1 MRPLWERKVASS
13 NLAVRKAL
21 ETTMPIKP
29 KKDETEDEFIA
40 RCIPEEIR
48 NGHSQPQAIAICY
61 SKWKE
66 KPKKKE

>member
-1 MRPLWERKVASS
+1 
-13 NLAVRKAL
+13 L
-21 ETTMPIKP
+21 ETIMPIKP
-29 KKDETEDEFIA
+29 RKDETEDEFIA